1 MQIDSK
7 INSPEKKNTKK
18 IRWYSESVKLN
29 GQSHVFPC
37 NDNTDINR
45 NNIIFTIKDTK
56 LYVLEKNLSAKDN
69 QELSKLC
76 SKGF

>member
-1 MQIDSK
+1 M
-7 INSPEKKNTKK
+7 
-18 IRWYSESVKLN
+18 
-29 GQSHVFPC
+29 FPC

-56 LYVLEKNLSAKDN
+56 LYVLEKILSAKDN

>member
-1 MQIDSK
+1 M
-7 INSPEKKNTKK
+7 
-18 IRWYSESVKLN
+18 
-29 GQSHVFPC
+29 FPC
-37 NDNTDINR
+37 NNNTDGKR

-56 LYVLEKNLSAKDN
+56 LYVLQITLSAKDN